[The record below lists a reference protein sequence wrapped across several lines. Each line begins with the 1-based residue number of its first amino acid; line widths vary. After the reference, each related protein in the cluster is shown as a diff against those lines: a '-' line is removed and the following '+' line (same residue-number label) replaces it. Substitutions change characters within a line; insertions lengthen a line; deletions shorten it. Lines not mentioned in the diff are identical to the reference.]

1 MGEGRLGKWRT
12 PYWPEQRVTPGAGK
26 KSCLPP
32 STYTNPD
39 PVPRTP
45 GQKGGTAAW
54 GHNLSGNWQQRW
66 EQEGGGSVPPREAMG
81 CRAGGGR
88 RASCCPPPA
97 RAGLCEVTAS
107 REEEGGGGGRG
118 PGCLA
123 LVGQRDDET

>member
-1 MGEGRLGKWRT
+1 MEDPGLARARGDAWAWGRTGVYLPAPTQIPARSPGQRARAVARRLGGTTR
-12 PYWPEQRVTPGAGK
+12 
-26 KSCLPP
+26 
-32 STYTNPD
+32 
-39 PVPRTP
+39 
-45 GQKGGTAAW
+45 GGI
-54 GHNLSGNWQQRW
+54 GS
-66 EQEGGGSVPPREAMG
+66 GGGNRRGGWEWTAREAVW

-88 RASCCPPPA
+88 GASCCPPPA